1 MRNRIYK
8 YFLLSFLIVAGGI
21 VYFTMLRSNQIVI
34 KSVSQSQ
41 GEAENGVVSKEFDKR
56 ENMDSQPNQL
66 NSQGV
71 KPANEGDQKQD
82 VRPGSGQPE
91 NRDATALSEKDSVT
105 EPQGKDA
112 AKETGI
118 EDNGEGKKVNINTAG
133 KAELMTLKG
142 IGEKKA
148 ELIIRDRQER
158 GAFRRI
164 EDIMR
169 IKGIK
174 SKAFQK
180 IKDQIVVSD

>member
-71 KPANEGDQKQD
+71 KPGNESEQKLD
-82 VRPGSGQPE
+82 VQPGSGQPE
-91 NRDATALSEKDSVT
+91 NWDATALSEKDLVT

-112 AKETGI
+112 AKETLV
-118 EDNGEGKKVNINTAG
+118 EDKGKKVNIKTAG

>member
-21 VYFTMLRSNQIVI
+21 IYFTMLRSNQIVI

-56 ENMDSQPNQL
+56 ENIDSQPNQL

-71 KPANEGDQKQD
+71 KPGNEGDQKQD
-82 VRPGSGQPE
+82 VQPGSGQPE
-91 NRDATALSEKDSVT
+91 NRDAAALSEKDLATGS
-105 EPQGKDA
+105 PGKDA
-112 AKETGI
+112 AKETLV
-118 EDNGEGKKVNINTAG
+118 EDKGKKVNINTAG

-148 ELIIRDRQER
+148 ELIIKDRQER